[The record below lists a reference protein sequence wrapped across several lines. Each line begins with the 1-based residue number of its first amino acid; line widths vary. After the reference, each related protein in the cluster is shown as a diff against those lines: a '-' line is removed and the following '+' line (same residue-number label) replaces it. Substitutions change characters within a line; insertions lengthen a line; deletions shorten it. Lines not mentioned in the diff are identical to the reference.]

1 VRRFFFKEP
10 LAPSKRGLDLIA
22 GGVLSMRNLLRMLI
36 PMRPGES
43 RCSGFIGAKLVRL
56 TDLAMAILRD
66 L

>member
-10 LAPSKRGLDLIA
+10 LAPSKRGRGLIA

-36 PMRPGES
+36 PTRREN
-43 RCSGFIGAKLVRL
+43 RAVRGFIGAKLVRL